1 MDEVGRRLAQWR
13 TEARLSQAAVAE
25 AVGEVLGR
33 RVGKSVVGNYETRG
47 TPRSWQFLVALAQR
61 FPPSVLDLDWLL
73 RGKPQGESPDM
84 HVGRSFSAVSE
95 SGQFVASKI
104 AGLAFE
110 FPDHFVRPAELSDS
124 EIETYVQALDVT
136 LRTISRKVRNEG

>member
-13 TEARLSQAAVAE
+13 TDAGLSQAAVGE

-33 RVGKSVVGNYETRG
+33 RFGQSVIANYETRG

-73 RGKPQGESPDM
+73 RGQPQGETPDM
-84 HVGRSFSAVSE
+84 HFGRSFSAVSE
-95 SGQFVASKI
+95 SGQFAARKI

-124 EIETYVQALDVT
+124 EIETYLRSLDVT
-136 LRTISRKVRNEG
+136 LRFISRKVRLAK